1 MKRKHLLSWG
11 GVLTRFFTIQL
22 LVQAANAVTG
32 IAIIRILSKQD
43 YAFYS
48 IATSF
53 MFSAAA
59 LTDCG
64 ISAALS
70 ALGGTVWEDGEALG
84 KLINSAL
91 SIRRWLVAIVVLG
104 VGVTA
109 PLMFLR
115 DGASLISAF
124 SFTGV
129 LITSLLFQFGTGVFG
144 IVHQLRSNYRLIEAA
159 AILSVVTRLAILALF
174 YLTHLNATTALLA
187 NCAGFGVQLWLYQR
201 YAGNQVNL
209 RAKAEKHTV
218 SAILV
223 IIRKQI
229 PYELYGVLSGQIG
242 VLLISLFGN
251 SARVADVGALGR
263 LAMIFTAMSS
273 VLANILV
280 PRFARCQDPKRLRAL
295 FLRIIGLYSFA
306 VSSVLVIG
314 WLFPNQLVSILGPRY
329 GELGGQCLLA
339 LSCSVSAAILAAI
352 WGLNVSRGWIVPA
365 WIGLTAGLSSQ
376 VLGIVIFDIRSVHGV
391 LELSLFTNC
400 AGLFVNLIATALFLR
415 SSEQGLVQATFQP

>member
-144 IVHQLRSNYRLIEAA
+144 IVPQLRANYRLLEGA

-174 YLTHLNATTALLA
+174 YFTLLNATTALLA

-209 RAKAEKHTV
+209 RAKAEKQTV
-218 SAILV
+218 SAILA

-314 WLFPNQLVSILGPRY
+314 WLFPNQLVSILGHRY
-329 GELGGQCLLA
+329 GELGGECLLA

>member
-144 IVHQLRSNYRLIEAA
+144 IVPQLRSNYRLLETA
-159 AILSVVTRLAILALF
+159 AILSVVTRLAILAIF
-174 YLTHLNATTALLA
+174 YFTHLNATTALLA

-314 WLFPNQLVSILGPRY
+314 WLFPNQLVSILGHRY
-329 GELGGQCLLA
+329 GELGGECLLA

>member
-1 MKRKHLLSWG
+1 
-11 GVLTRFFTIQL
+11 
-22 LVQAANAVTG
+22 
-32 IAIIRILSKQD
+32 
-43 YAFYS
+43 
-48 IATSF
+48 
-53 MFSAAA
+53 
-59 LTDCG
+59 
-64 ISAALS
+64 
-70 ALGGTVWEDGEALG
+70 
-84 KLINSAL
+84 
-91 SIRRWLVAIVVLG
+91 
-104 VGVTA
+104 
-109 PLMFLR
+109 
-115 DGASLISAF
+115 
-124 SFTGV
+124 
-129 LITSLLFQFGTGVFG
+129 
-144 IVHQLRSNYRLIEAA
+144 
-159 AILSVVTRLAILALF
+159 
-174 YLTHLNATTALLA
+174 
-187 NCAGFGVQLWLYQR
+187 VQLWLYQR

-314 WLFPNQLVSILGPRY
+314 WLFPNQLVSILGHRY
-329 GELGGQCLLA
+329 GELGGECLLA

>member
-144 IVHQLRSNYRLIEAA
+144 IVPQLFQDQRIVKMSQGIQ
-159 AILSVVTRLAILALF
+159 VVKFEQLF
-174 YLTHLNATTALLA
+174 
-187 NCAGFGVQLWLYQR
+187 
-201 YAGNQVNL
+201 
-209 RAKAEKHTV
+209 
-218 SAILV
+218 
-223 IIRKQI
+223 
-229 PYELYGVLSGQIG
+229 
-242 VLLISLFGN
+242 
-251 SARVADVGALGR
+251 
-263 LAMIFTAMSS
+263 
-273 VLANILV
+273 
-280 PRFARCQDPKRLRAL
+280 
-295 FLRIIGLYSFA
+295 
-306 VSSVLVIG
+306 
-314 WLFPNQLVSILGPRY
+314 
-329 GELGGQCLLA
+329 
-339 LSCSVSAAILAAI
+339 SAASCAFPITLVGSVAKM
-352 WGLNVSRGWIVPA
+352 VERGNRT
-365 WIGLTAGLSSQ
+365 L
-376 VLGIVIFDIRSVHGV
+376 HY
-391 LELSLFTNC
+391 
-400 AGLFVNLIATALFLR
+400 
-415 SSEQGLVQATFQP
+415 

>member
-1 MKRKHLLSWG
+1 MLSWG

-22 LVQAANAVTG
+22 LVQAATAVTG
-32 IAIIRILSKQD
+32 IAIIRVLSKQD

-115 DGASLISAF
+115 DGASVISAF
-124 SFTGV
+124 SVTGV

-144 IVHQLRSNYRLIEAA
+144 IVPQLRANYRLLEGA

-174 YLTHLNATTALLA
+174 YFTLLNATTALLA

-209 RAKAEKHTV
+209 RAKAEKQTV
-218 SAILV
+218 SAILA

-280 PRFARCQDPKRLRAL
+280 PRFARCQDPRRLRAL
-295 FLRIIGLYSFA
+295 FIRIISLYSFA

-314 WLFPNQLVSILGPRY
+314 WLFPNQLVSILGHRY
-329 GELGGQCLLA
+329 GGLGGECLLA

-365 WIGLTAGLSSQ
+365 WIGLTAGLSAQ
-376 VLGIVIFDIRSVHGV
+376 ILGILIFDIRSVHGV
-391 LELSLFTNC
+391 LEMSLLTNC
-400 AGLFVNLIATALFLR
+400 VGLFVNLIATALFLR
-415 SSEQGLVQATFQP
+415 SSELGLVQATSQS

>member
-1 MKRKHLLSWG
+1 MLSWG

-22 LVQAANAVTG
+22 LVQAATAVTG
-32 IAIIRILSKQD
+32 IAIIRVLSKQD

-115 DGASLISAF
+115 DGASVISAF
-124 SFTGV
+124 SVTGV

-144 IVHQLRSNYRLIEAA
+144 IVPQLRANYRLLEGA

-174 YLTHLNATTALLA
+174 YFTLLNATTALLA

-209 RAKAEKHTV
+209 RAKAEKQTV
-218 SAILV
+218 SAILA

-280 PRFARCQDPKRLRAL
+280 PRFARCQDPRRLRAL
-295 FLRIIGLYSFA
+295 FIRIISLYSFA

-314 WLFPNQLVSILGPRY
+314 WLFPNQLVSILGHRY
-329 GELGGQCLLA
+329 GGLGGGCLLA

-365 WIGLTAGLSSQ
+365 WIGLTAGLSAQ
-376 VLGIVIFDIRSVHGV
+376 ILGILIFDIRSVHGV
-391 LELSLFTNC
+391 LEMSLLTNC
-400 AGLFVNLIATALFLR
+400 VGLFVNLIATALFLR
-415 SSEQGLVQATFQP
+415 SSELGLVQATSQS